1 MQDYD
6 EAPYLELEKYKAP
19 RGIKPI
25 FVNMPDG
32 KKLRL
37 IYWKISQED
46 NKNKGTILLQ
56 QGHNEFIEKYYE
68 TIQEFIDRNY
78 NIIAFDWRG
87 QGMSDKMINDSRKQ
101 YIENFNIHDQD
112 LSFIIDNIIIN
123 NFKGPLIGI
132 GHSMGGCILLSALRK
147 NESKFEK
154 IILSAPMLGFRSEK
168 LLMTMVEIFY
178 LIFPKSIF
186 MPGSKPN
193 MGKETPFEENDLT
206 TDEKRYMRTL
216 KLVRLKKDIRLWGVT
231 IAFVKAVKERL
242 LLIRKKGWAEDIKI
256 KILFINSL
264 KDRVVSA
271 DHILEMSKRLKNSEI
286 INFNNCEHELFM
298 EQDQHRSMLWKRI
311 DKFLTN

>member
-1 MQDYD
+1 
-6 EAPYLELEKYKAP
+6 
-19 RGIKPI
+19 
-25 FVNMPDG
+25 
-32 KKLRL
+32 
-37 IYWKISQED
+37 
-46 NKNKGTILLQ
+46 
-56 QGHNEFIEKYYE
+56 
-68 TIQEFIDRNY
+68 
-78 NIIAFDWRG
+78 
-87 QGMSDKMINDSRKQ
+87 
-101 YIENFNIHDQD
+101 
-112 LSFIIDNIIIN
+112 
-123 NFKGPLIGI
+123 
-132 GHSMGGCILLSALRK
+132 
-147 NESKFEK
+147 
-154 IILSAPMLGFRSEK
+154 
-168 LLMTMVEIFY
+168 
-178 LIFPKSIF
+178 

-193 MGKETPFEENDLT
+193 MGKETPFAENDLT
-206 TDEKRYMRTL
+206 PDEKRYMRTL

>member
-1 MQDYD
+1 MQDYE
-6 EAPYLELEKYKAP
+6 EAPYLELDDYKAP
-19 RGIKPI
+19 KGIRSI
-25 FVNMPDG
+25 FVKMPDG
-32 KKLRL
+32 KKIRL
-37 IYWKISQED
+37 IYWRPSK
-46 NKNKGTILLQ
+46 KNNNSSGTILLQ

-78 NIIAFDWRG
+78 NIVAFDWRG

-101 YIENFNIHDQD
+101 YIESFNIHDQD
-112 LSFIIDNIIIN
+112 LNFIIDEIIVN
-123 NFKGPLIGI
+123 NFQGPIIGI
-132 GHSMGGCILLSALRK
+132 GHSMGGCILLSSLKR
-147 NESKFEK
+147 NEGKFEK

-168 LLMTMVEIFY
+168 LLMSIIEIFY

-206 TDEKRYMRTL
+206 TDKKRYLRTL
-216 KLVRLKKDIRLWGVT
+216 KLVRLKKDIRLWGIT

-298 EQDQHRSMLWKRI
+298 EQDQHRSILWKKI